1 MPEVLS
7 AKSAQKWMHDN
18 QDLNS
23 SSVGQENRKKK
34 WTGQQG
40 TTDELFESVGKN
52 TASRQNLCELLGI
65 DVEKLALAIV
75 MQDKGLHQ

>member
-1 MPEVLS
+1 MVFHPSLLEVRM
-7 AKSAQKWMHDN
+7 KDR
-18 QDLNS
+18 
-23 SSVGQENRKKK
+23 QENRKKK